1 LSVSHSDFPVGSTQG
16 TLLCSLCAI
25 AQQVR
30 LELIAQHFKRP
41 LITIFIFDRLFMN
54 IHLSLMPVL
63 ALVAGLCILVKP
75 KLVSFIVA
83 LYLIIVG
90 LVGILGLGRFHLF

>member
-1 LSVSHSDFPVGSTQG
+1 
-16 TLLCSLCAI
+16 
-25 AQQVR
+25 
-30 LELIAQHFKRP
+30 
-41 LITIFIFDRLFMN
+41 MN

-90 LVGILGLGRFHLF
+90 VVGILGLGRFHLF

>member
-1 LSVSHSDFPVGSTQG
+1 MN
-16 TLLCSLCAI
+16 
-25 AQQVR
+25 VR
-30 LELIAQHFKRP
+30 ILYQTFYC
-41 LITIFIFDRLFMN
+41 FFDWLFMN

-90 LVGILGLGRFHLF
+90 LAGIFGLGRFHLF

>member
-1 LSVSHSDFPVGSTQG
+1 
-16 TLLCSLCAI
+16 
-25 AQQVR
+25 
-30 LELIAQHFKRP
+30 
-41 LITIFIFDRLFMN
+41 MN

-83 LYLIIVG
+83 LYLIVVG
-90 LVGILGLGRFHLF
+90 LVGILGLGRFNIF

>member
-1 LSVSHSDFPVGSTQG
+1 
-16 TLLCSLCAI
+16 
-25 AQQVR
+25 
-30 LELIAQHFKRP
+30 
-41 LITIFIFDRLFMN
+41 MN

-83 LYLIIVG
+83 LYLIVVG
-90 LVGILGLGRFHLF
+90 LVGILGLGRFSFF